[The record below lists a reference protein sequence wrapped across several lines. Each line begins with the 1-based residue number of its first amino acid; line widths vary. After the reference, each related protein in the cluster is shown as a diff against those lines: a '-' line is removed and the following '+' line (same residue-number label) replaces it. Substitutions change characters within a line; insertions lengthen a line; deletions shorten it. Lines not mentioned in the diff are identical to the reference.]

1 MKPWRDNNPANPAGS
16 ARRERRATRRF
27 TKAAKP
33 ENKRS
38 TAGGKDAWGHLPP
51 ELRQE
56 MDNVFKEDPLP
67 SREELI
73 RRYYLSVS
81 QKNLARGR

>member
-1 MKPWRDNNPANPAGS
+1 MKPGQQPGDPQDEPGTTGGNAP
-16 ARRERRATRRF
+16 F
-27 TKAAKP
+27 TKAQKP
-33 ENKRS
+33 TDRH
-38 TAGGKDAWGHLPP
+38 ALVGGKDAWGHLPP

-56 MDNVFKEDPLP
+56 MDNVSKEDPLP

-81 QKNLARGR
+81 QKKLARGR